1 MAVPSFC
8 RYFIKVTNKTFTE
21 FVNEFRIV
29 HACKLLSE
37 EKHTISEVCFESGFN
52 NFSHFNRVF
61 KLKTG
66 KSANEY
72 RKAVEKVVYD
82 EYYIG

>member
-1 MAVPSFC
+1 MTVPSFC
-8 RYFIKVTNKTFTE
+8 RYFKKVTQKTFTE

-37 EKHTISEVCFESGFN
+37 ERHNISEVCFESGFN
-52 NFSHFNRVF
+52 NFSHFNKLF

-66 KSANEY
+66 KSPNAY
-72 RKAVEKVVYD
+72 RKSVEKVVYED
-82 EYYIG
+82 YYLG